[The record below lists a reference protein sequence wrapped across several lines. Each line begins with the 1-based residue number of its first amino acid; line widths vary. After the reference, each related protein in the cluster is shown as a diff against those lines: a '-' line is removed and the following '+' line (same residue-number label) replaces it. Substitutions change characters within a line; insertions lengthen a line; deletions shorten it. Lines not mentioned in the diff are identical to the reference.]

1 MKIAIVR
8 QKYTPFGGAER
19 FVARA
24 LDALR
29 ARGVDVSII
38 ARQWQG
44 EVPGI
49 RVDPFYLGRTWRDAG
64 FARGVRRLIAER
76 CKATS
81 ASPVATSTAPAT
93 VSMPPGWSCAASR
106 WTASRPGIATRW
118 RRRRRCSAIRTCA
131 R

>member
-1 MKIAIVR
+1 VKLAIVR

-44 EVPGI
+44 EAGGGHPLSIRSLSDVPGAMP
-49 RVDPFYLGRTWRDAG
+49 V
-64 FARGVRRLIAER
+64 
-76 CKATS
+76 
-81 ASPVATSTAPAT
+81 SP
-93 VSMPPGWSCAASR
+93 AACG
-106 WTASRPGIATRW
+106 A
-118 RRRRRCSAIRTCA
+118 
-131 R
+131 